1 MERAFRISDRVLLT
15 LWVGGLWVV
24 GYLVAPSLF
33 ASLDDRRLA
42 GELAGNIFRL
52 MSIVGIVC
60 AVGLLASLA
69 LQYKQQVF
77 RFWRTWVYCAMLL
90 LVLISA
96 FYIQPQMQELKA
108 IGLVPG
114 SETAGKF
121 GRLHGVSS
129 ILYLA
134 TSLLGLLAVMT
145 KRQLASGQFQSNER
159 DIP

>member
-1 MERAFRISDRVLLT
+1 MERALRISDRVLLT
-15 LWVGGLWVV
+15 LWVGGLWIV

-60 AVGLLASLA
+60 ALGLLLSLA
-69 LQYKQQVF
+69 LQF
-77 RFWRTWVYCAMLL
+77 RAQALRYWRTWVYGVMLL
-90 LVLISA
+90 LVLVGA

-108 IGLVPG
+108 LGLVPG
-114 SETAGKF
+114 SENAGKF

-129 ILYLA
+129 VLYLI
-134 TSLLGLLAVMT
+134 TSLLGLFAVMA
-145 KRQLASGQFQSNER
+145 KVQVPGKGREGN
-159 DIP
+159 